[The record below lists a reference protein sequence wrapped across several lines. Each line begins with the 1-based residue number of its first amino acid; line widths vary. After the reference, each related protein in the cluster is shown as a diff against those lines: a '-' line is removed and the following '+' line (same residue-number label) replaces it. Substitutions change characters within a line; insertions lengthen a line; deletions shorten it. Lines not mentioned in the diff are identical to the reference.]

1 MGLLASASFAAPPIA
16 RAQVPV
22 VPHITVDTAQL
33 RIDASVLAH
42 DSMLGR
48 ATGSRG
54 EAMAAA
60 YIESRL
66 RAMGLEPLGSAYR
79 LTLPLLAFRA
89 DSSTSLRL
97 QSEGG
102 AIGFRH
108 GEDFFMD
115 RGGRDAFRA
124 FEGNVVF
131 AGLPEDARASVA
143 GIDLRGRVIAIIGTM
158 GADALELEPDWIE
171 RGVSG
176 ILEIVQDTNAF
187 PSLRNNLGGERLAID
202 APVEDP
208 VWQSRIPRVVV
219 GRNVTASLFE
229 NVTLPPAVLRG
240 EGFPAV
246 VLPSRVRFEPA
257 FDTTRIPV
265 ANIAGVI
272 PGSDPELSGSFV
284 AFSAHYDHLG
294 VGAVD
299 ERGDSIYNGFT
310 DNAAGVAMLLGIAD
324 ALRTNPPARSVL
336 FLFFTAEERG
346 LLGATWFVTE
356 PPVELDRI
364 AALVNLD
371 GGAPPRPPVEWRV
384 AGNPEAPFSELAGR
398 IITDSGWKPNVT
410 GTAPNSDHWPFLR
423 RGVPSVFLIPGNT
436 WEHTT
441 DAERLALRERW
452 DHYHQPADAWS
463 VDYPFAGIARY
474 AELAARI
481 GLSVA
486 NRRP

>member
-1 MGLLASASFAAPPIA
+1 MGLLASAFFAAPAIA
-16 RAQVPV
+16 RAQAPI

-79 LTLPLLAFRA
+79 LTLPLLAFRT

-97 QSEGG
+97 QSERGTV
-102 AIGFRH
+102 GFTH
-108 GEDFFMD
+108 GQEFFMD

-124 FEGNVVF
+124 FDGSVVF
-131 AGLPEDARASVA
+131 AGLPEHARASVE
-143 GIDLRGRVIAIIGTM
+143 GIDLRGRVIAIIGTL
-158 GADALELEPDWIE
+158 GAEALELEPDWME

-187 PSLRNNLGGERLAID
+187 ASLRNNLGAERLAID
-202 APVEDP
+202 APVDDP

-229 NVTLPPAVLRG
+229 NVTLPPALLRG
-240 EGFPAV
+240 EGFAA
-246 VLPSRVRFEPA
+246 LALSSRVRFEPA
-257 FDTTRIPV
+257 FETTRIPV
-265 ANIAGVI
+265 ANVAGVI

-294 VGAVD
+294 VGPAD

-310 DNAAGVAMLLGIAD
+310 DNAAGVAMLLGIAN
-324 ALRTNPPARSVL
+324 AMRTNPPARSVL

-356 PPVELDRI
+356 PPVELERI
-364 AALVNLD
+364 AALVNID

-398 IITDSGWKPNVT
+398 IITDAGWKPNLT